1 MVLRTRFDVIEEQ
14 KAIKFKGKL
23 LRRSPKNIA
32 RIEVVQVEPDLSIAR
47 ILNRERPLM
56 ENDMIKEKID
66 DLFARGG
73 ANGQ

>member
-1 MVLRTRFDVIEEQ
+1 M
-14 KAIKFKGKL
+14 IKFKGKL
-23 LRRSPKNIA
+23 LRRSPKNVA

-66 DLFARGG
+66 DLFAGGG
-73 ANGQ
+73 ANEQ